1 MPRRTVPTG
10 TRLSTT
16 IPPGL
21 AQRLVNHPKVAR
33 EMARVVREIA
43 DLADTTVPVGDT
55 GRLKA
60 SQETAVLITPEGVV
74 GVVAYTAFYAH
85 MVHNGTRTITANP
98 WLLNAAMSV
107 LVGSS
112 SGRRAA

>member
-1 MPRRTVPTG
+1 MPRRTAPTG

-16 IPPGL
+16 IPPGM

-33 EMARVVREIA
+33 EMARVVKEIA
-43 DLADTTVPVGDT
+43 DLADQTCPVGTT
-55 GRLKA
+55 GELKA
-60 SQETAVLITPEGVV
+60 SQESGVLITPEGVV

-85 MVHNGTRTITANP
+85 MVHNGTRTATPNP

-107 LVGSS
+107 LVR
-112 SGRRAA
+112 SGARAAA

>member
-10 TRLSTT
+10 TRISTT
-16 IPPGL
+16 IPPGM

-43 DLADTTVPVGDT
+43 DMADTTVPVGDS
-55 GRLKA
+55 GNLKT
-60 SQETAVLITPEGVV
+60 SQQAEVLITPEGVV

-85 MVHNGTRTITANP
+85 MVHNGTRHSTPNP
-98 WLLNAAMSV
+98 WLLNAALSV
-107 LVGSS
+107 LVTSPQA
-112 SGRRAA
+112 RRAS